1 MKLIRELSDLKLEK
15 SAVTI
20 GNFDGVHLGHQRLIK
35 RVVSEARS
43 SGYTSVVLT
52 FDKQPKNF
60 INPRKETRIIT
71 PLHVKI
77 EKIKTLN
84 VDILIV
90 INFSQHFASLS
101 PEDFIHNII
110 CDQLGAKLVIVG
122 PDFRFGKNR
131 AGNVDALRL
140 LGKKFDFTLK
150 IIPFLRIE
158 EVKVSST
165 EIRHLLYKGEDK
177 IASMMLGEA
186 AI

>member
-35 RVVSEARS
+35 RVVFEARC

-52 FDKQPKNF
+52 FDKQPRNF
-60 INPRKETRIIT
+60 INPRKKTRIIT

-77 EKIKTLN
+77 EKIKNLN

-90 INFSQHFASLS
+90 INFNQQFVSIN
-101 PEDFIHNII
+101 PKDFIHNII
-110 CDQLGAKLVIVG
+110 YDQLGAKIMVVG

-131 AGNVDALRL
+131 AGNVDALRRME
-140 LGKKFDFTLK
+140 KKFDFTLK
-150 IIPFLRIE
+150 IVPFLRIG

-165 EIRHLLYKGEDK
+165 EIRYLLWKGEDK
-177 IASMMLGEA
+177 IASMMLGQA